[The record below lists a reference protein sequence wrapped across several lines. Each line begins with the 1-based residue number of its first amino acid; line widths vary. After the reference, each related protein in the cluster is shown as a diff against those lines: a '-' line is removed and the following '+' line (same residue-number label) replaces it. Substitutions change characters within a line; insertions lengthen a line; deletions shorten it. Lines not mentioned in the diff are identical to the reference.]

1 MWIVQLALRRPH
13 TFIVMAVFIVF
24 LGVVSIRR
32 TPTDIFP
39 VIDIPVVSVIW
50 EYQGMSAKEM
60 ESRITTYS
68 EYTISSAVN
77 DVRNFESQTVNGI
90 SVIKIFFHPNVN
102 IASAVAQ
109 VAAISQTILAAMPPG
124 TNPPIILQFNA
135 SSVPILQMS
144 LSSKTLSES
153 QIYDYGLYRIR
164 NQLAVIQ
171 GITLPSP
178 YGGSVRQVVV
188 DLDPQA
194 MLAKGL
200 SPSDVSEAISAQNLT
215 LPTGSAK
222 IGETDYPVSVN
233 SSPVTIEAFN
243 DLPIKQVN
251 GGMIY
256 LRDVANVRDGSRVQT
271 NLVRQD
277 GHRGALLTILKSGGA
292 STLRIIEDVKKLLP
306 SMRAAAPPG
315 LEINLLFDQSLFVR
329 AAVEGVIRESIIAA
343 CLTALMI
350 LLFLGSWRST
360 LIVAVSIPLSILFSL
375 TALSFL
381 GQTLNVMTLGGL
393 ALAVGILVD
402 DATVEIENIHRNMD
416 RGTPLRQAILDG
428 ASQIAVPTLV
438 STMTICIVFVAVV
451 FLDGP
456 AKFLF
461 TPLALAVVFAMGASY
476 LLSRTLVPIMANR
489 MFHAEEH
496 LTPPGAESHENGR
509 RGGLLGSLFGR
520 LYEGFTRQFENLR
533 GRYVAA
539 LSWALRHRGRVFL
552 IFGGVIASTL
562 ALLPFVGRDFFPRV
576 DAGQF
581 RLHVRAPA
589 GTRLEET
596 ARIFSEVEDEIRR
609 TIPAGE
615 LDRVLDNIG
624 LPSLAFNLAY
634 GDSATTGAAD
644 GEILVALNRER
655 HGPTDEYVKE
665 LRDRLHRR
673 FPAVDFYWQPADI
686 VSQIL
691 NFGLPAPIDIKVA
704 GYGGPAN
711 YQIARQIQAQVARIP
726 GAVDVHLHQVVSAPS
741 LNVAVDRTRAAE
753 LGLRQRNVAN
763 DLLVFLSG
771 TSQVSPEFWV
781 DPIVGIPYA
790 VSVRTPQY
798 RVRSIDALWN
808 TPVAVPSQGSTALLS
823 NLATVRRQPTVA
835 VANHSDIQ
843 PAFDIYANV
852 QGRDLGSVASEVEK
866 VVAAQRA
873 RLTPGST
880 ITLRGQVESMNSAFL
895 RLGLGVLFAAVLVY
909 LLMVVNFQS
918 WLDPFI
924 IITAL
929 PGAFAGI
936 IWMLFVTQTTFS
948 VPALMGALMCI
959 GVATANSILVVT
971 FANEQRSEGKTP
983 LDAALSAGTTRLRP
997 VLMTAL
1003 AMIIGMFPVA
1013 LGLGE
1018 GGEQNAPLGRAVV
1031 GGLLVATFATLFFVP
1046 VVYSLLH
1053 RDGPKVPPEAGS
1065 GAALDDGKVGATHA
1079 SPLR

>member
-13 TFIVMAVFIVF
+13 TFIVMAVLIVF
-24 LGVVSIRR
+24 LGIVSIRR

-50 EYQGMSAKEM
+50 EYEGMSAKEM

-109 VAAISQTILAAMPPG
+109 VAAISQTILRAMPPG

-222 IGETDYPVSVN
+222 IGATDYPVSVN

-277 GHRGALLTILKSGGA
+277 GARGALLTILKSGGA
-292 STLRIIEDVKKLLP
+292 STLQIIEDVKKLLP

-375 TALSFL
+375 SALSFL

-520 LYEGFTRQFENLR
+520 LYDGFTRQFENFR

-552 IFGGVIASTL
+552 IFAGVIASTL
-562 ALLPFVGRDFFPRV
+562 ALLPFVGQDFFPRV

-655 HGPTDEYVKE
+655 HGPTEEYVKK

-781 DPIVGIPYA
+781 DPKLGIPYT
-790 VSVRTPQY
+790 VSVRTPQS

-823 NLATVRRQPTVA
+823 NLATFRREPMVA

-852 QGRDLGSVASEVEK
+852 QDRDLGSVSREVEK
-866 VVAAQRA
+866 VVAAHQA
-873 RLTPGST
+873 RLAPGNT
-880 ITLRGQVESMNSAFL
+880 ISLRGQVESMNSAFL

-983 LDAALSAGTTRLRP
+983 LDAALSAGTIRLRP

-1053 RDGPKVPPEAGS
+1053 RDGPRSEPEAGS
-1065 GAALDDGKVGATHA
+1065 GAALDDGKGSLAATAGH
-1079 SPLR
+1079 

>member
-13 TFIVMAVFIVF
+13 TFIVMAVLIVF

-39 VIDIPVVSVIW
+39 EIGIPVVSVIW

-77 DVRNFESQTVNGI
+77 DVKSFQSQTLNGI
-90 SVIKIFFHPNVN
+90 SVIKIFFHPNVD

-109 VAAISQTILAAMPPG
+109 VAAISQTILRAMPPG
-124 TNPPIILQFNA
+124 TNPPIILQFSA

-178 YGGSVRQVVV
+178 YGGSLRQIVV
-188 DLDPQA
+188 DLDPRA

-200 SPSDVSEAISAQNLT
+200 SPGDVSEAISAQNLT

-222 IGETDYPVSVN
+222 IGATDYPVSVN
-233 SSPVTIEAFN
+233 SSPLSVEAFN

-251 GGMIY
+251 GAMVY
-256 LRDVANVRDGSRVQT
+256 VRDVANVRDGSQVPT
-271 NLVRQD
+271 NVVRQD
-277 GHRGALLTILKSGGA
+277 GRKGALLTILKSGGA
-292 STLRIIEDVKKLLP
+292 STLDIIAQVKKLLP

-329 AAVEGVIRESIIAA
+329 AAVEGVVRESIIAA
-343 CLTALMI
+343 CLTAMMI

-360 LIVAVSIPLSILFSL
+360 LIVAISIPLSILFSL
-375 TALSFL
+375 SALSFL
-381 GQTLNVMTLGGL
+381 GHTLNVMTLGGL

-402 DATVEIENIHRNMD
+402 DATVEIENIHRNVAM
-416 RGTPLRQAILDG
+416 GKPLKQAILDG

-476 LLSRTLVPIMANR
+476 LLSRTVVPILANLMLR
-489 MFHAEEH
+489 NEGHAAPGEARH
-496 LTPPGAESHENGR
+496 LENGR
-509 RGGLLGSLFGR
+509 PPVWISLFTR
-520 LYEGFTRQFENLR
+520 PLEGFARWFESFR
-533 GRYVAA
+533 SRYVAA
-539 LSWALRHRGRVFL
+539 LGWALRHRGRVFL
-552 IFGGVIASTL
+552 IFGLGVAGTL
-562 ALLPFVGRDFFPRV
+562 ALLPFIGQDFFPQV

-596 ARIFSEVEDEIRR
+596 ARIFSKVEDEIRS
-609 TIPAGE
+609 TIPARE
-615 LDRVLDNIG
+615 LDLILDNIG

-634 GDSATTGAAD
+634 GDSATTGTSD
-644 GEILVALNRER
+644 GEILVSLKRAR
-655 HGPTDEYVKE
+655 HRPTEEYVKL
-665 LRDRLHRR
+665 LRERLGGR
-673 FPAVDFYWQPADI
+673 FPSCDFYWQPADI

-691 NFGLPAPIDIKVA
+691 NFGLPAPINVKVA

-711 YQIARQIQAQVARIP
+711 YQIAREIQARVARIP

-741 LNVAVDRTRAAE
+741 LSVAVDRTRAAE
-753 LGLRQRNVAN
+753 LGLRQREVAN

-771 TSQVSPEFWV
+771 TSQVRPEFWV
-781 DPIVGIPYA
+781 DPRMGIPYG

-798 RVRSIDALWN
+798 RVASIDALWN
-808 TPVAVPSQGSTALLS
+808 SPVAVPRQHSTALLS
-823 NLATVRRQPTVA
+823 NLATVRREPMIA

-843 PAFDIYANV
+843 PAFDVYANV
-852 QGRDLGSVASEVEK
+852 QDRDLGSVARDVAK
-866 VVAAQRA
+866 VVAAQQA
-873 RLTPGST
+873 RLAPGNT
-880 ITLRGQVESMNSAFL
+880 ITVRGQVESMNSAFL

-929 PGAFAGI
+929 PGALAGI
-936 IWMLFVTQTTFS
+936 VWMLFVTQTTFS

-971 FANEQRSEGKTP
+971 FANEQRHEGKTP
-983 LDAALSAGTTRLRP
+983 LEAALAAGGTRLRP

-1003 AMIIGMFPVA
+1003 AMVIGMLPVA

-1018 GGEQNAPLGRAVV
+1018 GGEQNAPLGRAVI

-1053 RDGPKVPPEAGS
+1053 RGPARAAPAAGGTLAHQEVS
-1065 GAALDDGKVGATHA
+1065 ADGKSLSV
-1079 SPLR
+1079 